1 MEMEWLYKIIS
12 RVEFYVLLVLIATA
26 ALFFAV
32 FKDLPNSANGYSP
45 TVRETIVLPLFV
57 FGVAVFVSGLIAF
70 FARVR
75 VRQQIANGNG
85 SGVLESDRSL
95 STTTSGVTPESASV
109 DPNLATSNEEFQWE
123 EQLVS
128 TYKELPKTQQ
138 RVVTLICEMPPVQMP
153 IDDFWKAFSSRFGPK
168 WVRNDSEMYYRIDS
182 LSLRGL
188 CELKK
193 IGPGASVVIRL
204 LRVSKCLRSRDVLV
218 S

>member
-1 MEMEWLYKIIS
+1 MEWLYKIIS

-138 RVVTLICEMPPVQMP
+138 RVVTLVCEMPPVQMP
-153 IDDFWKAFSSRFGPK
+153 IDDFWKAFSS
-168 WVRNDSEMYYRIDS
+168 S
-182 LSLRGL
+182 
-188 CELKK
+188 
-193 IGPGASVVIRL
+193 ASAQ
-204 LRVSKCLRSRDVLV
+204 
-218 S
+218 

>member
-57 FGVAVFVSGLIAF
+57 FGVAVFVSGLI
-70 FARVR
+70 
-75 VRQQIANGNG
+75 GNG

-204 LRVSKCLRSRDVLV
+204 QRVSKCLRSRDVLV